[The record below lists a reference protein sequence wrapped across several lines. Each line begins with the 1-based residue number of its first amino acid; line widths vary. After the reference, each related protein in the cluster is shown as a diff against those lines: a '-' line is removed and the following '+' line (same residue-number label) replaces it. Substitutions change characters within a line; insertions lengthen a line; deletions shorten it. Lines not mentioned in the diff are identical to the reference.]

1 MSKTNLSPE
10 VAAKREASVVN
21 WERKSALPLAVLA
34 MAFLALWAVQV
45 LAPLTPGE
53 WDVVEGTIL
62 FIWVAFIAD
71 FLVRLYYHQDRKG
84 FLRTNVIEIIAL
96 VVPALRFLRMLRVL
110 MAVGMLTRVVQSLQA
125 RVNLYIAIV
134 LPMLVFAGALGVFE
148 AERDVAKSNLHNF
161 PDAVWWAWETVF
173 TVGYGD
179 HFPVTAEGRFIAVI
193 LMLGGVAMISVVTA
207 NLASYFLSQQR
218 NNRK

>member
-1 MSKTNLSPE
+1 MTPE
-10 VAAKREASVVN
+10 VLARREEAVTR
-21 WERKSALPLAVLA
+21 WERKSALPLAILA
-34 MAFLALWAVQV
+34 IAFLGLWAIQV

-53 WDVVEGTIL
+53 WDLVEAAIL
-62 FIWVAFIAD
+62 VIWVGFIFD
-71 FLVRLYYHQDRKG
+71 FIIRLYFHTDRAK
-84 FLRTNVIEIIAL
+84 FLRSNVIEIIAL

-134 LPMLVFAGALGVFE
+134 LPMLVFAGALGVYE
-148 AERDVAKSNLHNF
+148 AEHLAQTSNLRSF
-161 PDAVWWAWETVF
+161 GDAFWWAWETVF

-179 HFPVTAEGRFIAVI
+179 HFPVTGEGRFIAVI

-207 NLASYFLSQQR
+207 NLASYFLRQQSGS
-218 NNRK
+218 RK